1 MADAATGHAVLA
13 HELGFGRGAA
23 GGAGTRLCSIRA
35 RRMAA
40 NCLYTGTGSSGLIVT
55 GKMVLIRQNVMITRL
70 RS

>member
-13 HELGFGRGAA
+13 HELGFGRERLA
-23 GGAGTRLCSIRA
+23 GGNSLRLIRA

-55 GKMVLIRQNVMITRL
+55 GKMVLIR
-70 RS
+70 